1 MRETVM
7 YEKGRKT
14 WGKTQMQI
22 ESVCV
27 ARGIEREN
35 RLKDGLWAHLLSV
48 CILMRH
54 CGNPASQAAV
64 KVTGDYQDHDGAGW

>member
-1 MRETVM
+1 MKRGERQGGRHRCRLREGDSVC
-7 YEKGRKT
+7 
-14 WGKTQMQI
+14 
-22 ESVCV
+22 VCV

-64 KVTGDYQDHDGAGW
+64 KVTGDYQDHNGAGW